1 MTGFFRFRL
10 PTNQRLTAWLRC
22 VTLPLLVLS
31 STATASNKVVYPAG
45 EIAGDTRYRDVIELL
60 TTALEKTRPAFG
72 AYTCQPSQ
80 RQVPKKRVIA
90 ELASDDRS
98 INVLWNPGSAKLEQD
113 FLTIKIP
120 LRKGLLGYRVML
132 IRKDKQAMFENVR
145 TLQDLKTIRF
155 GQGTGWIDNT
165 IFQHQDLPLVEAP
178 YPQLFAMLDADRFD
192 AFPRGVG
199 EILDELEM
207 QKEKFPNLTIEKN
220 LLLYYPF
227 PYYFFFNKKD
237 AALKHRVE
245 TGLKIMLK
253 DGSFDAIFLKYHQQA
268 IQKLD
273 LRNRRM
279 ITLTNPDLAPDTPLN
294 DIRLWYKPPG
304 ISTPR

>member
-1 MTGFFRFRL
+1 MLFSLTRNQNITRCRL
-10 PTNQRLTAWLRC
+10 LRWQVPQQHHDTTPDKTLCSDRIFQIQITHKSARLTAWLRC
-22 VTLPLLVLS
+22 VTLPLLLLS

-132 IRKDKQAMFENVR
+132 IRKDKQAIFENVR

-192 AFPRGVG
+192 AFPRVWVKFW
-199 EILDELEM
+199 M
-207 QKEKFPNLTIEKN
+207 NWKCKKKNFPNLTIEKN
-220 LLLYYPF
+220 LLLCLPVSV
-227 PYYFFFNKKD
+227 
-237 AALKHRVE
+237 L
-245 TGLKIMLK
+245 
-253 DGSFDAIFLKYHQQA
+253 FLLQQERRC
-268 IQKLD
+268 IKTPR
-273 LRNRRM
+273 RNRSENHAERWQ
-279 ITLTNPDLAPDTPLN
+279 L
-294 DIRLWYKPPG
+294 
-304 ISTPR
+304 